1 VAQWQQDR
9 LQKFLKNVKEKKSW
23 TLDDEIDCG
32 LTGLDFALRKY
43 FMKPDIY
50 QKLRLDA
57 LKLRS

>member
-1 VAQWQQDR
+1 
-9 LQKFLKNVKEKKSW
+9 LKNVKEKKSW